1 MESFCPTTRM
11 DEHGIRFCHS
21 WPAARSCQSSV
32 PPEEPAED
40 VRVAVVALVPRILVP
55 PIPFGALVLAIPH
68 GQVPPVA
75 PIFPKSRTLYRLS
88 RRITMNHEE
97 SKQVAMHTEH
107 TEHTEH
113 HCFGAGTPGP
123 NGPRSVHRG
132 MPQTVEFATG
142 LAETALPSAS
152 ST

>member
-1 MESFCPTTRM
+1 
-11 DEHGIRFCHS
+11 
-21 WPAARSCQSSV
+21 
-32 PPEEPAED
+32 
-40 VRVAVVALVPRILVP
+40 
-55 PIPFGALVLAIPH
+55 
-68 GQVPPVA
+68 
-75 PIFPKSRTLYRLS
+75 
-88 RRITMNHEE
+88 MNHEE
-97 SKQVAMHTEH
+97 SKQVANMHTEHIEH

-142 LAETALPSAS
+142 LAEAALPSAS